1 MDQYLCKLTLVYP
14 PASEDSLVEYMLNQ
28 DPPLSGFTTMKAEGH
43 GLGFD
48 RASAREKV
56 HGRTDRRLFIAI
68 ISIEQSEQVL
78 TKLKSDMPI
87 AGLMYWTEP
96 ILSAG
101 RLL

>member
-1 MDQYLCKLTLVYP
+1 MDQHLCKLTLIYP
-14 PASEDSLVEYMLNQ
+14 PVSEDSLVEYMLDQ
-28 DPPLSGFTTMKAEGH
+28 DPPLSGFTTMKVEGH

-68 ISIEQSEQVL
+68 ISVERSRQLLES
-78 TKLKSDMPI
+78 LKADMPI

-96 ILSAG
+96 VLSAG